1 MRTIIWLAAALV
13 VLFLGSSVFAQ
24 PWRGSGGWGMGG
36 SYQRMYDP
44 ATVETVSGEV
54 TAVEQM
60 APVKGMRYGIHL
72 MLKTEK
78 ETISVH
84 LGPGWFIERQ
94 DIRIEKGDK
103 VQVTG
108 SRVTVAGKPAIIAAE
123 VVKGKDRLLLR
134 DKVGIPAWSGWRR

>member
-1 MRTIIWLAAALV
+1 
-13 VLFLGSSVFAQ
+13 
-24 PWRGSGGWGMGG
+24 
-36 SYQRMYDP
+36 MYDP